1 LRVFLLCDNDEH
13 IDRRRQDGLDDKAI
27 NAELAQ
33 RFRDAPAWESAK
45 PGQPEPS
52 WPVMD
57 EAAYH
62 GIAGRVVRAIE
73 PHSEADPVAIL
84 IQFLTAVGNILGR
97 KFYFRVERDRHHPNI
112 FIVLVGM
119 SSKGR
124 KGTSW
129 GWVRCIIKI
138 ADGCWADDK
147 VKGGLSSGEG
157 FIHEVRV
164 RLRSGTLK
172 NRLTRL

>member
-1 LRVFLLCDNDEH
+1 
-13 IDRRRQDGLDDKAI
+13 
-27 NAELAQ
+27 
-33 RFRDAPAWESAK
+33 
-45 PGQPEPS
+45 
-52 WPVMD
+52 M
-57 EAAYH
+57 
-62 GIAGRVVRAIE
+62 
-73 PHSEADPVAIL
+73 

-157 FIHEVRV
+157 FIHEVRDPV
-164 RLRSGTLK
+164 KKWNVKEQANEIVDPGVTDKRLLVIEPMETS
-172 NRLTRL
+172 